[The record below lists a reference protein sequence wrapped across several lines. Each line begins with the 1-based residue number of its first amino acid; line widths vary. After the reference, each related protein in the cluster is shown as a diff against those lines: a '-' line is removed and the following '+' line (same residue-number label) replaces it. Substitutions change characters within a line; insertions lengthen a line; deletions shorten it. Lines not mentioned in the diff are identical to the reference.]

1 MQTIETWY
9 GKAQHEQ
16 SSSRRDEQ
24 WLYGEPQ
31 HEVAVQVNVELGESD
46 AYLRSW
52 ERYARE
58 QNERIVETP
67 DAIPHIVDTPVKG
80 ERNESAL

>member
-1 MQTIETWY
+1 MRKIETWY
-9 GKAQHEQ
+9 GKAQHEKL
-16 SSSRRDEQ
+16 SSRRDEQ

-31 HEVAVQVNVELGESD
+31 HEVTVHVNVELGESD

-58 QNERIVETP
+58 RNKDTVETL
-67 DAIPHIVDTPVKG
+67 DAIPQIVDTPGVE

>member
-1 MQTIETWY
+1 MDKIETWY
-9 GKAQHEQ
+9 GNAQHEK
-16 SSSRRDEQ
+16 SSFRRNEQ

-31 HEVAVQVNVELGESD
+31 HEVAVHVNVELGESI

-58 QNERIVETP
+58 RNKRIVETP
-67 DAIPHIVDTPVKG
+67 EAIPLLVDSPVDEK
-80 ERNESAL
+80 RNESTL